1 METTSTIELLLNQLK
16 ALQSSSAS
24 YLVPNIWNSE
34 ETGASLQSPAPWFIG
49 RIEEI
54 LQTGASTSAS
64 TFPENWHKDTVV
76 YNLFVRFGTAFDH
89 NGDGS
94 ISEKPLPEGFR
105 ETGTLLKAIA
115 LLPYIKKL
123 GANTVYLLPL
133 TEIGTANRKG
143 SLGSPYAIKDPMKL
157 DPMLAEPALDLSP
170 EILLKA
176 FVEAAHLLGM
186 RVVLEFVFRTAATDS
201 NWIEKHPDWFYWLKN
216 DVPAASYGPPQ
227 FDQDTLNRIFSQ
239 VDRHELAYLP
249 APTEAFKEQFAPHP
263 ITVTKTNEG
272 IQATDANGEACRI
285 ASAFS
290 DWPPD
295 DRQPAWTD
303 VTYLKMHRP
312 EEFNYIAYNTIRMYD
327 EALNDPESFNTG
339 LWNEISSIIPRFQE
353 EYGIDGAM
361 MDMGHALPPLLKK
374 TIVEKAR
381 ATRPDFLFW
390 DENFNPT
397 SEIRD
402 EGFNAVFGSLPFVIN
417 DIIYIRGLL
426 NFLNKTGVALPFF
439 GTGENHNTPRVP
451 FRFPKE
457 AAGRNY
463 SAFIFTLAAILPTL
477 PFIQSG
483 MEVSEWHP
491 VNLGLNFTDED
502 RTNFPPETL
511 PLFSPAA
518 IDWKETNTL
527 PPLTS
532 YIQKI
537 IAIRSQYLDTI
548 LSGDAG
554 SIGIPYVSHEQLFA
568 IKRTAEGRSLL
579 FIGNSNMHEPITGGL
594 EFGMKTGV
602 LEDLISRKPHSIVN
616 HRLEATFQPGE
627 CMLFLLPTEN

>member
-1 METTSTIELLLNQLK
+1 METTSAIDLLLTRLK
-16 ALQSSSAS
+16 ALQSSPAN
-24 YLVPNIWNSE
+24 YQVPNLWNSE
-34 ETGASLQSPAPWFIG
+34 VTGATEHSPASWFIE
-49 RIEEI
+49 RIEAI
-54 LQTGASTSAS
+54 QQSGNSTPHFALK
-64 TFPENWHKDTVV
+64 ENWHKSAVV

-89 NGDGS
+89 DGDGT
-94 ISEKPLPEGFR
+94 ISREPLSSGFR

-123 GANTVYLLPL
+123 GAHTLYLLPL

-157 DPMLAEPALDLSP
+157 DPKLAEPALDLSP
-170 EILLKA
+170 ETLLKA

-186 RVVLEFVFRTAATDS
+186 RVVLEFVFRTASTDS
-201 NWIEKHPDWFYWLKN
+201 NWIENHPDWFYWLKEG
-216 DVPAASYGPPQ
+216 VPSNSYGPPQ

-249 APTEAFKEQFAPHP
+249 APSEAFKGQFAPHP
-263 ITVTKTNEG
+263 VTVKKTDEG
-272 IQATDANGEACRI
+272 IEARDANGEPCRI

-303 VTYLKMHRP
+303 VTYLKMHTP

-327 EALNDPESFNTG
+327 EALTEPTAINTG
-339 LWNEISSIIPRFQE
+339 LWDEISSIIPRFQE
-353 EYGIDGAM
+353 EYGIDGAK

-381 ATRPDFLFW
+381 ATRPDFVFW

-397 SEIRD
+397 AEIRD

-463 SAFIFTLAAILPTL
+463 SRFIFTLAAILPTL
-477 PFIQSG
+477 PFIQAG
-483 MEVSEWHP
+483 MEVTEWHP

-502 RTNFPPETL
+502 RAAFPPETL

-518 IDWKETNTL
+518 IDWKESNTL
-527 PPLTS
+527 PPLNN

-548 LSGDAG
+548 LSGEAG

-568 IKRTAEGRSLL
+568 IKRTAGGHSLL
-579 FIGNSNMHEPITGGL
+579 FIGNINMQEPITGGL
-594 EFGMKTGV
+594 EFGMETGE
-602 LEDLISRKPHSIVN
+602 LTDLISGEAHPITS
-616 HRLEATFQPGE
+616 HRLEATLQPGE